1 MYQKHTREIKKTKK
15 EREKEGGRLDGVLGW
30 QVELANLE
38 EKRRE
43 ESACVWGDYKRFF
56 LIKGDDEG
64 RNITNYPKYRAK
76 RLKNCVRRFNNV
88 GFCLS
93 GC

>member
-1 MYQKHTREIKKTKK
+1 MYQKHTREIKKTQK

-43 ESACVWGDYKRFF
+43 EKKARAYGAIINVFF
-56 LIKGDDEG
+56 
-64 RNITNYPKYRAK
+64 
-76 RLKNCVRRFNNV
+76 
-88 GFCLS
+88 
-93 GC
+93 

>member
-43 ESACVWGDYKRFF
+43 EKRT
-56 LIKGDDEG
+56 KRVRMG
-64 RNITNYPKYRAK
+64 R
-76 RLKNCVRRFNNV
+76 L
-88 GFCLS
+88 
-93 GC
+93 